1 LAHHLLLLEVNPQK
15 ELEMIASVQI
25 ILGFVVGGLGFLQIA
40 NNPLTGSSA
49 LLLSGFMIMAGI
61 DSLFALKKSGE
72 ENR

>member
-1 LAHHLLLLEVNPQK
+1 
-15 ELEMIASVQI
+15 MIISMQI
-25 ILGFVVGGLGFLQIA
+25 ILGFLIGCIGFSQMA

-61 DSLFALKKSGE
+61 DGLFAIKKNNE